1 MGGYGHKRHL
11 HYPKKIGAADEVP
24 IMILFVDEE
33 AKMREVLPLLKE
45 VVREGLITVKNVE
58 RV

>member
-1 MGGYGHKRHL
+1 
-11 HYPKKIGAADEVP
+11 
-24 IMILFVDEE
+24 MILFVDEE

-45 VVREGLITVKNVE
+45 VVLEGLITVKNVE